1 MSVGNLSNLDSQI
14 QLPGG
19 VHPEAAMS
27 ADLILD
33 LYSRYD
39 VIRKNYNSAIREVKT
54 KLEVLNED
62 FELLH
67 KHNPIHSMSS
77 RVKTADSI
85 IEKCIRMGYELEDDK
100 FLESMKDIAGI
111 RVICHYVEDIYT
123 VARLLKSQPDI
134 VTELE
139 KDYIKTPK
147 PNGYR
152 SLHLVVRVPVFFVD
166 GTQELPVEVQIRTM
180 AMDFWA
186 SLEHKLRYKSNGT
199 IPAFIAREL
208 KECAETISETDLK
221 MQRIHSFLDRVEED
235 LTRR

>member
-1 MSVGNLSNLDSQI
+1 MSTSKIIGIDNGEEI
-14 QLPGG
+14 GG
-19 VHPEAAMS
+19 GEAIP

-39 VIRKNYNSAIREVKT
+39 LIRKNYNCAIKEVRT

-85 IEKCIRMGYELEDDK
+85 IEKCIRLGYALENEK
-100 FLESMKDIAGI
+100 FLDSMKDIGGI
-111 RVICHYVEDIYT
+111 RVICHYVDDIYT
-123 VARLLKSQPDI
+123 VAELLKGQPDI
-134 VTELE
+134 KVVTE
-139 KDYIKTPK
+139 KDYIKNPK

-152 SLHLVVRVPVFFVD
+152 SLHLVVEVPVFFVD

-208 KECAETISETDLK
+208 KECAETISDTDLK
-221 MQRIHSFLDRVEED
+221 MQRIHSFLEQIED
-235 LTRR
+235 DVTRI